1 MLRKFRLL
9 STLLVSLCVPAAILA
24 ADAKPG
30 TATVPAAQP
39 APGKQTAAASQTA
52 ASQAAPAAKTASE
65 PPFVPAIKPAKDL
78 KPAPAGM
85 TAAQV
90 VEKHIAARGGLQ
102 AWHGLQSMAWNGK
115 MDVGFGDSAA
125 RSERYVSNAMVRST
139 KQRREA
145 IEKAQDQ
152 QPAEKQVQLPFVL
165 EMKRPDKS
173 RIELEF
179 AGKTAVQV
187 FDGKNG
193 WMKRPYLNRDTWE
206 PFSAEQ
212 AKSQVGK
219 WDLEGPLVD
228 YAAKGTKVALEGLE
242 PVDGK
247 DAYRLKL
254 TMKNGEVQHA
264 WIDTQSYLD
273 VKVEGIPRRMDGRM
287 RTVWVYH
294 RDFRSVQGLMVPFM
308 LETAVDGYRDTHR
321 MVLEKVG
328 LNPQLDDSLFTKPH
342 A

>member
-1 MLRKFRLL
+1 MFSKMRLL
-9 STLLVSLCVPAAILA
+9 SSVLVGLCLPAVVVA
-24 ADAKPG
+24 ADLKAG
-30 TATVPAAQP
+30 AATAPTGQP
-39 APGKQTAAASQTA
+39 ASAGQSAAASQTA
-52 ASQAAPAAKTASE
+52 PAARTAAASPSA
-65 PPFVPAIKPAKDL
+65 PPIKPAKDL
-78 KPAPAGM
+78 KPAAGV

-102 AWHGLQSMAWNGK
+102 AWQSLKSMAWNGK

-125 RSERYVSNAMVRST
+125 RSARYVSNSSMHKPRQQRAAMDKT
-139 KQRREA
+139 
-145 IEKAQDQ
+145 QDQ
-152 QPAEKQVQLPFVL
+152 QPTEKQVQVPFVL
-165 EMKRPDKS
+165 DMKRPDKS

-179 AGKTAVQV
+179 DGKTAVQV

-212 AKSQVGK
+212 TKSSVGK

-228 YAAKGTKVALEGLE
+228 YAAKGTKVDLEGIE
-242 PVDGK
+242 PVEGK

-254 TMKNGEVQHA
+254 TMKSGEVQRV
-264 WIDTQSYLD
+264 WIDAQSYLD
-273 VKVEGIPRRMDGRM
+273 VKVEGIPRRMDGIM

-294 RDFRSVQGLMVPFM
+294 RDFRSVQGLMVPFV
-308 LETAVDGYRDTHR
+308 LETAVDGFRDTHR

-328 LNPQLDDSLFTKPH
+328 LNPKLDDALFIKPQG
-342 A
+342 

>member
-1 MLRKFRLL
+1 MFSKMRLL
-9 STLLVSLCVPAAILA
+9 STVLVSLCLPAVVVA
-24 ADAKPG
+24 ADLKAG
-30 TATVPAAQP
+30 AATAPTGQP
-39 APGKQTAAASQTA
+39 ASAGQSAAASQTA
-52 ASQAAPAAKTASE
+52 PAARTAAASPSA
-65 PPFVPAIKPAKDL
+65 PPIKPAKDL
-78 KPAPAGM
+78 KPAAGV

-102 AWHGLQSMAWNGK
+102 AWQSLKSMAWNGK

-125 RSERYVSNAMVRST
+125 RSARYVSNSSMHKPRQQRAAM
-139 KQRREA
+139 
-145 IEKAQDQ
+145 EKTQDQ
-152 QPAEKQVQLPFVL
+152 QPTEKQVQVPFVL
-165 EMKRPDKS
+165 DMKRPDKS

-179 AGKTAVQV
+179 DGKTAVQV

-212 AKSQVGK
+212 TKSSVGK

-228 YAAKGTKVALEGLE
+228 YAAKGTKVDLEGIE
-242 PVDGK
+242 AVEGK

-254 TMKNGEVQHA
+254 TMKSGEVQHV
-264 WIDTQSYLD
+264 WIDAQSYLD
-273 VKVEGIPRRMDGRM
+273 VKVEGIPRRMDGIM

-294 RDFRSVQGLMVPFM
+294 RDFRSVQGLMVPFV
-308 LETAVDGYRDTHR
+308 LETAVDGFRDTHR

-328 LNPQLDDSLFTKPH
+328 LNPKLDDALFIKPQG
-342 A
+342 